1 MMIANIDRPIVVTF
15 GEGLYY
21 KTLESILK
29 DHDNPAKIN
38 NFHCTKMTNMKETV
52 MILFTPGTTAFP
64 KYVEIPRSA
73 FLAPPNQMAP
83 YMKEHDIGLWFES
96 LGFINGIFMTIQ
108 AIRSHVTM
116 IKTKSK
122 FHPENACKLIERHKV
137 IYKNL
142 HFYNICKYE
151 ILHV

>member
-1 MMIANIDRPIVVTF
+1 MKMANINKPIVVNF

-21 KTLESILK
+21 ETLESILK
-29 DHDNPAKIN
+29 NHDNPAKIN
-38 NFHCTKMTNMKETV
+38 NFHCTKMTNMKEPV
-52 MILFTPGTTAFP
+52 MMLFTLGTTAFP

-73 FLAPPNQMAP
+73 FLAPPNQMAL

-108 AIRSHVTM
+108 AIRSHVTV

-122 FHPENACKLIERHKV
+122 FHPENACKLIERYKV
-137 IYKNL
+137 IYKKFTFL
-142 HFYNICKYE
+142 
-151 ILHV
+151 